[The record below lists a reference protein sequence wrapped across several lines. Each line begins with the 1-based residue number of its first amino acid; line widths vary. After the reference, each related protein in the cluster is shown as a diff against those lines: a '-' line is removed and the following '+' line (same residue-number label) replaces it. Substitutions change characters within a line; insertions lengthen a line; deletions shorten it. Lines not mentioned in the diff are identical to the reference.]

1 MTDTITFGELHFDP
15 IALLQVFKA
24 TGHEAPGSRLR
35 DFDVASFAE
44 MKGNLLPLLG
54 GDDH

>member
-1 MTDTITFGELHFDP
+1 MTDTVTFGELHFDP

>member
-1 MTDTITFGELHFDP
+1 MTDTVTLGELRFDP
-15 IALLQVFKA
+15 VALFQVFKA
-24 TGHEAPGSRLR
+24 TGDEASRSKLR
-35 DFDVASFAE
+35 DFDVALFPE

>member
-1 MTDTITFGELHFDP
+1 MTDTVTFGELHFDP
-15 IALLQVFKA
+15 IALFQVFKA
-24 TGHEAPGSRLR
+24 TGHEAPGGRLR